1 MDQNWQP
8 DPPGDL
14 GVSSP
19 TDESGHSIDGPP
31 PARRPG
37 SLRRMV
43 ATAGLVIGLL
53 AIGGVSVV
61 AAASPAPTSSTPS
74 ASGSTGTTTPRM
86 THNCPNMGNG
96 SSPNASTTPSG

>member
-8 DPPGDL
+8 APPDDL
-14 GVSSP
+14 GAHSP
-19 TDESGHSIDGPP
+19 TDGSGHSIDGPP
-31 PARRPG
+31 QSALPARGPG

-53 AIGGVSVV
+53 TIGGVSVV
-61 AAASPAPTSSTPS
+61 AAASPAPTSSTPA
-74 ASGSTGTTTPRM
+74 ASGSTGTT

-96 SSPNASTTPSG
+96 TSPNASTTPSG